1 MPKGRK
7 KKKHQKPAEISEAAE
22 KKARRDAA
30 FKRNR
35 RYILPLILNT
45 IVFFGLY
52 SFLVDVSPSVMMV
65 TLWVYFALTAGFC
78 FAYVIYN
85 RGFSRMNLT
94 PDMLP
99 DSMSTEEKAA
109 FIEDGKDRIE
119 KSKWMIT
126 IIFPLLM
133 TFILDIVY
141 MYIIEPM
148 FELASSMALVT
159 VITTVFSL

>member
-30 FKRNR
+30 FKKNR

-52 SFLVDVSPSVMMV
+52 SYLVDVSPSVMMV

-99 DSMSTEEKAA
+99 DSMSAEEKAA

-159 VITTVFSL
+159 VITTIFSL